1 VTHRLGF
8 PVDANV
14 YSRSPSSWIASI
26 YAGLIVLV
34 ITVLLIG
41 TMHDSFKQLLTR
53 SKGEMR
59 RFPAWRIPIGSLG
72 CSTSGVRG
80 IALLTLQRKNRSVIC
95 FFLDL
100 DGFKQINDLH
110 GLSAGDEVLRTVS
123 GRLVQAVR
131 AEDTVARVGGDEF
144 IVLVDEASSAADVE
158 LIASRM
164 VSRQS
169 EPLFAS
175 ERTLQVG
182 VSVGIGRFDGD
193 DSKPLISV
201 DELLNRADQA
211 MYRVKRAGKNAFGY

>member
-1 VTHRLGF
+1 
-8 PVDANV
+8 
-14 YSRSPSSWIASI
+14 
-26 YAGLIVLV
+26 
-34 ITVLLIG
+34 
-41 TMHDSFKQLLTR
+41 
-53 SKGEMR
+53 
-59 RFPAWRIPIGSLG
+59 
-72 CSTSGVRG
+72 
-80 IALLTLQRKNRSVIC
+80 LLTLQRKNRSVIC